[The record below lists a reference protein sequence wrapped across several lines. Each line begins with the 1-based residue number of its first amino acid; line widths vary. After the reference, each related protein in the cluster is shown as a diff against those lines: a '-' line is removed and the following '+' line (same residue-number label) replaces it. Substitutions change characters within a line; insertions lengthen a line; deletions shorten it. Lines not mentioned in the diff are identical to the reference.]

1 MTCSMGE
8 SPLFAGDV
16 IGDVGSVSLVPS
28 GDDSAL
34 LDNEELTLGG
44 L

>member
-8 SPLFAGDV
+8 SPLFA
-16 IGDVGSVSLVPS
+16 GDVGSVSLVPS

-34 LDNEELTLGG
+34 LDDEELTLGG